1 MLTRAGPPSSTETAG
16 SSVRRAAA
24 AAAAEAEPGERGNT
38 IILARITNWKCSIGY
53 LMILK

>member
-16 SSVRRAAA
+16 SSVRRAA

>member
-16 SSVRRAAA
+16 SSVRRA